1 MRTRYFLLFVAFSL
15 CNFLYANNGIAL
27 REVLLADTIDV
38 EYYGDS
44 ELEEETDSAMIDL
57 LDLGIVTD
65 STEVGYDMPTSL
77 LEHAVIMDSEGVEF
91 TVPLGMSTNIDS
103 ILNSWYTRTLL
114 ASLDCDA
121 QTVNPKSISDTVY
134 AQRLYNIPTIME
146 MTYNKVV
153 RQYIDKYAS
162 SRSLVSYLLGI
173 SHFYMPMFEAAVDK
187 YGVPHE
193 LKYLPV
199 IESAMK
205 PRAVSY
211 VGAKGLWQFMH
222 GTGKLYGLKS
232 NNFIEERFDP
242 IKSTDAAIRH
252 LRDLYN
258 AFGDWQL
265 ALAAYN
271 CGAGNV
277 KKAIHRSGGKRN
289 FWQIYSYLP
298 RETRGYVP
306 AFIAATYIMTY
317 HKEHGICPMEPNTP
331 VATDTLH
338 INRNLHFEQISRLCN
353 VSMEELRAINPQYV
367 RDVIPGASETCVLRL
382 RNETITRVMMLG
394 DSLYTYDEAKYF
406 TKAKV
411 DDMLKESKKNYDTGR
426 SNGKYITYKVRKG
439 DTLGKIAKKYKVSV
453 KNLKKWNNLKNN
465 TIKIGRVLKIYK

>member
-1 MRTRYFLLFVAFSL
+1 
-15 CNFLYANNGIAL
+15 
-27 REVLLADTIDV
+27 
-38 EYYGDS
+38 
-44 ELEEETDSAMIDL
+44 
-57 LDLGIVTD
+57 
-65 STEVGYDMPTSL
+65 
-77 LEHAVIMDSEGVEF
+77 
-91 TVPLGMSTNIDS
+91 
-103 ILNSWYTRTLL
+103 
-114 ASLDCDA
+114 
-121 QTVNPKSISDTVY
+121 
-134 AQRLYNIPTIME
+134 
-146 MTYNKVV
+146 
-153 RQYIDKYAS
+153 
-162 SRSLVSYLLGI
+162 
-173 SHFYMPMFEAAVDK
+173 MFEAAVDK
-187 YGVPHE
+187 YGVPNE

-205 PRAVSY
+205 PRAVSHA
-211 VGAKGLWQFMH
+211 GAKGLWQFMH
-222 GTGKLYGLKS
+222 GTGRLYGLKS

-277 KKAIHRSGGKRN
+277 KKAIQRSGGKRN

-317 HKEHGICPMEPNTP
+317 HQEHGICPMEPNTP

-353 VSMEELRAINPQYV
+353 VSVEELRAINPQYV
-367 RDVIPGASETCVLRL
+367 RDIIPGESETCVLRL

-394 DSLYTYDEAKYF
+394 DSLYTFDEAKYF

-439 DTLGKIAKKYKVSV
+439 DTLGKIANKYKVSV

-465 TIKIGRVLKIYK
+465 TINIGRVLKIYK